1 MFQENVSMVMKVR
14 MELSLVLLSLKHDLT
29 YHLFFFF
36 LTEQI
41 RLKNIRNV
49 YGRCMW
55 YRLRLLNPQPNIIPT
70 VK

>member
-1 MFQENVSMVMKVR
+1 MKVSVV
-14 MELSLVLLSLKHDLT
+14 LSGFVFIMKNAFNLPS
-29 YHLFFFF
+29 YLFIF

-41 RLKNIRNV
+41 RLKNIRKV

-55 YRLRLLNPQPNIIPT
+55 YRLRLLKPQPNIIPT

>member
-1 MFQENVSMVMKVR
+1 MVLIGFAFSVTNA
-14 MELSLVLLSLKHDLT
+14 LT

-41 RLKNIRNV
+41 RLKNIRKV

-55 YRLRLLNPQPNIIPT
+55 YRLRLLKPQPNIIPT